1 MNIPVSRSFRQF
13 VLAKYP
19 ALSGSEPFLRL
30 FHYLC
35 FGSFFDTSTK
45 RLVIPTTTIA
55 ELAGREPGDHHFNGQ
70 VALERLRAKVLPGLT
85 WSGHEWQCANSYR
98 GKAREILDPGFD
110 AEMKTAL
117 HDEYLSA
124 SEDLVDFVT
133 GQPYAPSNRYWERD
147 AATAEHEKV
156 LARIPLNATQAKILA
171 YLRDLP
177 YGHLFIRKLEKNR
190 EGIKAAIEVL
200 PPEVRD
206 VRWRILASVR
216 RNPTVYYQPS
226 ARERTCR
233 LSGRGDTILGLK
245 SSVRKAVCAGWV
257 ECDLRSSQFAILASK
272 LKAPISQA
280 FVASGESIW
289 RAFYEHTHGVNA
301 DPPPE
306 IKKVFKE
313 AMYSICFGKGVENLT
328 WMLQE
333 NGQLKLL
340 SHPIIQELLKLRKAW
355 FERIRKDGGAR
366 DVWGRWQSLD
376 HSIDPITKKTRR
388 WAGSVAGSVIQSI
401 EMEIIAPIFDVAR
414 KYGTSDQFTICLFQ
428 HDGATIS
435 FYSKEKTPRA
445 QAKLKKAVEDRAAE
459 LGVST
464 VLEFTPL

>member
-1 MNIPVSRSFRQF
+1 MNIPVSPSFRQF
-13 VLAKYP
+13 VLVKYP
-19 ALSGSEPFLRL
+19 SLNGSEPFLRL

-35 FGSFFDTSTK
+35 FGNFFDVSTK

-55 ELAGREPGDHHFNGQ
+55 ELVGRKPSDRHFNGQ
-70 VALERLRAKVLPGLT
+70 VALERLRGKVLPGLK
-85 WSGHEWQCANSYR
+85 WSKHEWQSANSYG

-110 AEMKTAL
+110 AEMTAAL
-117 HDEYLSA
+117 HKEYLSA
-124 SEDLVDFVT
+124 SDDLVDFVT
-133 GQPYAPSNRYWERD
+133 GQPYAPSSRYGERA
-147 AATAEHEKV
+147 AATAEHEKA
-156 LARIPLNATQAKILA
+156 LARIPLNATQSKILG

-177 YGHLFIRKLEKNR
+177 YGHLFIRKLAKNR
-190 EGIKAAIEVL
+190 ERIRAAIETL

-206 VRWRILASVR
+206 VRWRIMASVH

-245 SSVRKAVCAGWV
+245 SAVRKAACAGWV

-272 LKAPISQA
+272 LRAPLSQA

-289 RAFYEHTHGVNA
+289 RAFYEHTHGVST

-306 IKKVFKE
+306 VKKVFKE
-313 AMYSICFGKGVENLT
+313 AMYSICFGKGVDNLT
-328 WMLQE
+328 WMLKE
-333 NGQLKLL
+333 KGQLKLL

-355 FERIRKDGGAR
+355 FADNRKNGGAF
-366 DVWGRWQSLD
+366 DVWGEWQALD
-376 HSIDPITKKTRR
+376 HTIDPVTKKTRR

-401 EMEIIAPIFDVAR
+401 EMEIIAPIFDVAS

-435 FYSKEKTPRA
+435 FYSTEKTPRA

-464 VLEFTPL
+464 VLEFTQL